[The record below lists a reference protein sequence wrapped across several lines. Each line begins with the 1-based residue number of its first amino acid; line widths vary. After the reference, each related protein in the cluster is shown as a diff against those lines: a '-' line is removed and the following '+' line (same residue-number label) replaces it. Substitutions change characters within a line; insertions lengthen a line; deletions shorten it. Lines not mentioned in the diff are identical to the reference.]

1 MKEFF
6 AQLSDK
12 STIKVFATKMEK
24 EENMIFVYY
33 EEVLVA
39 VVDVSAVL
47 IAHIHDVKVER
58 GR

>member
-6 AQLSDK
+6 AQMSDK

-33 EEVLVA
+33 EEDLVA
-39 VVDVSAVL
+39 AVDVSMVL
-47 IAHIHDVKVER
+47 IAHIHDIKW
-58 GR
+58 